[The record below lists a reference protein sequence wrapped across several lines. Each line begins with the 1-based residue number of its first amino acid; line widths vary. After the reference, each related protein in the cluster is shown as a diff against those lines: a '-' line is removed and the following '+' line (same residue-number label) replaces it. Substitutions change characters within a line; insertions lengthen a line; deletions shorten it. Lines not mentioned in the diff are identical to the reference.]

1 MIKII
6 GKLTQEGYEI
16 NYKGAEEGQT
26 YIDIQYNLEEKDKII
41 DALERIVEFLKTW
54 KEKP

>member
-1 MIKII
+1 MIKIV
-6 GKLTQEGYEI
+6 GELTQEGYEI

>member
-1 MIKII
+1 MN
-6 GKLTQEGYEI
+6 GELTQEGYEI